1 MGKDMEFDKALRA
14 ECSSC
19 DTINKELR
27 QKIVQ
32 MVFTGQDGHIPSSFS
47 IVDIISW
54 LYDEVLNVDADNPND
69 PKRDYLILSK
79 GHGCLALY
87 VNLHKYG
94 FISDKDIETFCRSD
108 GILGEHPD
116 VNKIPGVEN
125 SGGSLGHG
133 LSYAVGIA
141 LGMKIQKKDNR
152 LVVLMGDGECHEGTV
167 WEAAHVARNHG
178 LDNILAIV
186 DWNQSGMQLLPHE
199 DLVQKWRAFG
209 WNAVE
214 ANGHDP
220 ESLKSALARLDT
232 SKEAVPKI
240 IVSHTVKGKGVDFIE
255 GHGRWHHRI
264 PDQCEYKDIMREL
277 KL

>member
-1 MGKDMEFDKALRA
+1 MEFDKQLRL

-19 DTINKELR
+19 DTINLELR

-32 MVFTGQDGHIPSSFS
+32 MVYTGRDGHIPSSFS

-54 LYDEVLNVDADNPND
+54 LYEEVLNVDADDPNN
-69 PKRDYLILSK
+69 PKRDYFILSK

-87 VNLHKYG
+87 VNLHKHG
-94 FISDKDIETFCRSD
+94 FISDEDIEKFCCND

-167 WEAAHVARNHG
+167 WEAAHVARNQD

-209 WNAVE
+209 WEAVE

-220 ESLKSALARLDT
+220 ESLKSALAKLDA
-232 SKEAVPKI
+232 SKKAVPKI
-240 IVSHTVKGKGVDFIE
+240 IISHTVKGKGVGFME

-264 PDQCEYKDIMREL
+264 PDHGEYKDIMKEIML
-277 KL
+277 